1 MKNEKMHVHKM
12 ENSIRKL
19 TSVFD
24 IKWQPEQECIADQL
38 GKEQSDSKLYY
49 SLCVEA
55 LQYLVTKVSIT

>member
-1 MKNEKMHVHKM
+1 M